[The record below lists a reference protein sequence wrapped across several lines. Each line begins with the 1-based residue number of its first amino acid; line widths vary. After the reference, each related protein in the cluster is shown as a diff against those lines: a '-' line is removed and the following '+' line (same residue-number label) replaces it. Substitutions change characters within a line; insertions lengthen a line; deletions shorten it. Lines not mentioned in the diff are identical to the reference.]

1 MSGTFVLS
9 DMEFPEFGMVCPLSG
24 CAGSTFFRKFHHLKK
39 HWLQFHQRLV
49 TLHKCSIC
57 ETVFGAKRD
66 GGKHIRSHHGQRGC
80 LTSFTKVNCRFMSPG
95 EVTLPLPR
103 KKSSMPTNLTPR
115 EQAALQRQR
124 IAAIAENSPA
134 AALSQRGP
142 RITTRDTEV
151 IQKPDGSMAQRRK
164 RLWGPL
170 STPEPEMELNYVD
183 DLDN

>member
-9 DMEFPEFGMVCPLSG
+9 DMEFPEFGMVCPVSG
-24 CAGSTFFRKFHHLKK
+24 CAGSTFFRKFDHLKK

-103 KKSSMPTNLTPR
+103 KKSSIPT
-115 EQAALQRQR
+115 EQGSRLLFSDRGLQPLLKTLQRQ
-124 IAAIAENSPA
+124 P
-134 AALSQRGP
+134 
-142 RITTRDTEV
+142 
-151 IQKPDGSMAQRRK
+151 
-164 RLWGPL
+164 
-170 STPEPEMELNYVD
+170 
-183 DLDN
+183 